1 MAESELDALDAF
13 RAHSARWRQVTGW
26 KQMSDKELINGLK
39 ARSTFASCDAYPFNK
54 ISARERIGLTCA
66 DHMMQMAAQR
76 IKELTEVKRGGL
88 LHAI

>member
-1 MAESELDALDAF
+1 
-13 RAHSARWRQVTGW
+13 
-26 KQMSDKELINGLK
+26 MSDKELISGLK
-39 ARSTFASCDAYPFNK
+39 ACSTFASCDACPFNK

-66 DHMMQMAAQR
+66 DHMMQMAAKR

>member
-1 MAESELDALDAF
+1 
-13 RAHSARWRQVTGW
+13 
-26 KQMSDKELINGLK
+26 MSDKELISGL
-39 ARSTFASCDAYPFNK
+39 RTCSTFASCETCPFNK

-76 IKELTEVKRGGL
+76 IKELTEVKRSGL